1 MKVVLKEIIDTI
13 LNCLTMIIVNLSVC
27 IMLMCSCVVAV
38 ILIPFTWLTGI
49 RKFIAKEYEKFYY
62 NISKLLS
69 HDEYLD
75 DEDI

>member
-1 MKVVLKEIIDTI
+1 MKNVIKEIIDTI
-13 LNCLTMIIVNLSVC
+13 LNCLIMIVVNLSVC
-27 IMLMCSCVVAV
+27 IMLICSCVVAA

-62 NISKLLS
+62 IISKFLS

>member
-1 MKVVLKEIIDTI
+1 MKLVLKEIIDTI
-13 LNCLTMIIVNLSVC
+13 LNCLIMIVVNLSIC
-27 IMLMCSCVVAV
+27 IMLMCSCVAIA

-69 HDEYLD
+69 YDEYLD